1 MNIFENFSAL
11 FLEVWKKGILGVDVF
26 QILIGLGIF
35 LIFLLFRGLIS
46 KVIISRLKKIA
57 KKTTNKLDDTFVEAM
72 EGPARFLPIV
82 IGFFIASY
90 YLEFSP
96 ESQSFIDNLNKSL
109 ITILIFWLIHQF
121 IQPVTYLL
129 GGLEKILTKEL
140 IGWIVKALK
149 ILIFILGAAAVLELW
164 GIKIG
169 PIIAGLGLFGVAVA
183 LGAQDLF
190 KNLISGILVL
200 VEKRFK
206 VGDWIIVEGVIEG
219 IVERI
224 GFRSTVIRKFDKSL
238 AIIPNFQFAENAVI
252 NVSSTT
258 NWRISWII
266 TLQYNTTIEQLKKVR
281 DEIEKYITSSKDYK
295 ISENTEH
302 AVRVDKFSDSSIDM
316 YVRCFTVTD
325 DWSEWLK
332 VKERLALNIKE
343 IVEKKS
349 CFFCIS
355 KSVNLCGE
363 KMKSIFILLDSVI
376 TIYLWVIIIN
386 AILSWLVAF
395 NILNTQNRFVFSILD
410 ATYKLTDPALNRIRR
425 FIPTFGSIDISPLV
439 LILALMFLRNLVF
452 EIFAP
457 SLF

>member
-1 MNIFENFSAL
+1 MDMFKNFSTL
-11 FLEVWKKGILGVDVF
+11 FLEVWEKGILGVDIF

-46 KVIISRLKKIA
+46 KIIINRLKKIA
-57 KKTTNKLDDTFVEAM
+57 KKTTNKLDDTFVQAM
-72 EGPARFLPIV
+72 EGPARFFPIV

-96 ESQSFIDNLNKSL
+96 ESQSFIDNVNKSL
-109 ITILIFWLIHQF
+109 ITILIFWLMHQF

-129 GGLEKILTKEL
+129 GGLEKLLTKEL

-206 VGDWIIVEGVIEG
+206 VNDWIIVEDIIEG

-224 GFRSTVIRKFDKSL
+224 GFRSTVVRKFDKSL

-252 NVSSTT
+252 NVSATT
-258 NWRISWII
+258 NWKIGWII
-266 TLQYNTTIEQLKKVR
+266 TLQYNTTVEQLKKIR
-281 DEIEKYITSSKDYK
+281 DEIEKYITTNKDYK
-295 ISENTEH
+295 TSIGY

-316 YVRCFTVTD
+316 YIRCFTVTD
-325 DWSEWLK
+325 DWDEWLK
-332 VKERLALNIKE
+332 VKERLAIEIKQ
-343 IVEKKS
+343 IVEKNNAS
-349 CFFCIS
+349 FAFPSQSIY
-355 KSVNLCGE
+355 VE
-363 KMKSIFILLDSVI
+363 KK
-376 TIYLWVIIIN
+376 
-386 AILSWLVAF
+386 
-395 NILNTQNRFVFSILD
+395 
-410 ATYKLTDPALNRIRR
+410 
-425 FIPTFGSIDISPLV
+425 
-439 LILALMFLRNLVF
+439 
-452 EIFAP
+452 
-457 SLF
+457 